1 MTKTVCMKYT
11 NNLSIKSIVVKT
23 WSSIYTNPIHK
34 SIYTKK
40 KLIVWLD
47 YSTSLKTLLF
57 FSFNKVHI
65 KYKRLTLHSFSRR
78 SLIWYHW
85 LLYYL
90 SNFIQ
95 IFHILKLL
103 IIFSFKFYCCLYQ
116 HFHRIY
122 FFIWNL
128 KNHASLFGFSKTIIK
143 TWKYDFN

>member
-47 YSTSLKTLLF
+47 RSTSLKTLLF

-103 IIFSFKFYCCLYQ
+103 IIFSFKFYCQSLSTFSSNLF
-116 HFHRIY
+116 FHLKLKKPCVS
-122 FFIWNL
+122 IWVFKNYHQNL
-128 KNHASLFGFSKTIIK
+128 KIWF
-143 TWKYDFN
+143 